1 MNIIIICCL
10 MIWNAVERLTR
21 DIYAHSPRIHV
32 SHSFRFEH
40 SHAFSWYGCTL
51 ECVCT
56 CIECSHTQL
65 CPWVWKP
72 EVDAL
77 CIFSIVLHA
86 IFWDKASHWTWSL
99 SVCPKWLTVNRAFL
113 FLPSLFSLT
122 LGCKHVFFL
131 FFEAFFE
138 TGFLSSFGVLPWTS
152 SELIEICLPLP
163 PECLDWRHAP
173 PPPG

>member
-1 MNIIIICCL
+1 MNIVIICCL

-32 SHSFRFEH
+32 SHSFPEGCKVYGIGFEL
-40 SHAFSWYGCTL
+40 SHAFIWFGCTL
-51 ECVCT
+51 VCACT

-72 EVDAL
+72 EFDVL

-99 SVCPKWLTVNRAFL
+99 SVCLEWLTVNMALL

-122 LGCKHVFFL
+122 LGCKHVFFFVSFL
-131 FFEAFFE
+131 G
-138 TGFLSSFGVLPWTS
+138 GFLLRQVFSVALESFH
-152 SELIEICLPLP
+152 ELSLNS
-163 PECLDWRHAP
+163 
-173 PPPG
+173 